1 MEFST
6 LRCTFYI
13 RSRNLILTDIDSI
26 QHSGH
31 LLHIEYWFNSYV
43 RKVYQ
48 SLKYAYF
55 FYNQKFLIKSP
66 IIYVISNNQFFFIYK
81 TYFFLYFP
89 YYKKRYM

>member
-13 RSRNLILTDIDSI
+13 RSRNLLLTDIDSI

-31 LLHIEYWFNSYV
+31 LLHIEYWYNSYV

-55 FYNQKFLIKSP
+55 FYNQKFLIKYQLYMLLV
-66 IIYVISNNQFFFIYK
+66 IINFFHI
-81 TYFFLYFP
+81 
-89 YYKKRYM
+89 